1 LLGVSVSDATVLHL
15 TLPDHVHELDA
26 AQQDPGATKI
36 LEAEHR
42 PRASLDRPM
51 VLLDNIVQILVLAN
65 LDWCFPLRVQS
76 IQRGRF
82 APLLSIVTV
91 SGSPFC
97 SIDFSN

>member
-15 TLPDHVHELDA
+15 TLADYVHELDA
-26 AQQDPGATKI
+26 AQRDPGATKI

-42 PRASLDRPM
+42 TRASLDRPM

-65 LDWCFPLRVQS
+65 LIGVSRSAFRAS
-76 IQRGRF
+76 SAARF

-91 SGSPFC
+91 SGRRFA
-97 SIDFSN
+97 